1 MPRSSSSR
9 APSQTADEPLYTVR
23 RTDEP
28 DVLSSNMPKPTEEET
43 IMFKQQVAEWL
54 KLDDQVRKLNI
65 AVKERR
71 THQRALTTKVQEFMI
86 KYGYDNLNTNQG
98 VIKSNVRNVKQPLKI
113 VDVRSKLDELFATV
127 DESLQEPLRKIV
139 EDIFEA
145 ERPTVMKQ
153 SLQRRIPKISM
164 SLEL

>member
-1 MPRSSSSR
+1 MARSSSR
-9 APSQTADEPLYTVR
+9 ASSHAGEEALYTVR
-23 RTDEP
+23 REEETHLRDI
-28 DVLSSNMPKPTEEET
+28 DMPKPTDDET
-43 IMFKQQVAEWL
+43 AMFKQQVAEWL
-54 KLDDQVRKLNI
+54 KLDDQIRKLNI

-98 VIKSNVRNVKQPLKI
+98 VIKSNVRNVKQPLKL
-113 VDVRSKLDELFATV
+113 VDVRSKIDELSATV
-127 DESLQEPLRKIV
+127 DVSLQEPLRKIV